1 MKTIILENKNEVFSC
16 KIPVSQ
22 ETWLRILQDKTTEDQ
37 MKALLYFYYADK
49 NTGTCKSI
57 GVKHNVSASS
67 INSAITSFGQMA
79 QRVLNIFEIVR
90 EDKTQIYWAIPM
102 AQGRTLDKENSLF
115 EWTLREELV
124 QAIRQYLYLFLIRQY
139 KQLRSN
145 IPFRDEEQDE
155 VYKWELI
162 TECAGKEDMF
172 IAERVTRSNLVYVTL
187 TRGTISYL
195 IENKRDEFSLILND
209 LLRGDSNLDSK
220 VRAFKDYMAKAV
232 PQKFNY
238 KANDE
243 RTAAAILTCFNPQK
257 YTFYKF
263 EVYQA
268 LCQYLGIETKETGLC
283 FSHFQKLIVPLK
295 ELIDKDVELLELVKS
310 STNGCLQSS
319 LLVAQ
324 DILWMVLVSHPKTY
338 LGYLYQIVWSPVYWC
353 VGFNFGSNNSQL
365 ERFIKEGIWEGR
377 FNPKESADKRQ
388 IAVANKIKDGDILI
402 LKSSATKGEGH
413 KVPFVRIRAIAQ
425 VTGIQDNQLGE
436 DGYLSIIRNI
446 HFINSKLSTDF
457 DGSTYGKYRKT
468 IDECSHNEIKEYIN
482 SIINMPNIKY
492 QKIMNLLET
501 NRNLILTGAPGTGK
515 TYMAK
520 EIAAQIM
527 FGKGYHSLSDE
538 ERGQIGF
545 VQFHPS
551 YDYTDFVEGL
561 RPIQDEK
568 GNVGFVLRKGI
579 FKEYCAKA
587 LEKYDS
593 GNFDKAYDSM
603 ISEMGEDTIKLK
615 TPQGNDFGISLNS
628 RGNLRLHTG
637 KDLRENGV
645 LTRESLKAEFSGT
658 PVYRWWKG
666 YYAGVIDYIKSKYHV
681 SQIQN
686 DSNKKYVF
694 IIDEINRGEIS
705 KIFGE
710 LFYSIDPGYRG
721 KDGQVKTQY
730 ANMATEPNEF
740 DIALGTTDYGHFF
753 IPENVYIIGTMN
765 DIDRSVESMDF
776 AMRRRF
782 TWKEVTA
789 ADSYTAIIENN
800 NEFAGNKAEVK
811 QRMER
816 LNAEI
821 EKRFGRAYQIGAA
834 YFLNLQN
841 NDFEALWK
849 NHLEGLLFEYFRGE
863 RDAQQKVDALHAI
876 YNNEPSDTNIG

>member
-1 MKTIILENKNEVFSC
+1 MVTLNQNILHQMIEAYAHDLPLFWENEK
-16 KIPVSQ
+16 
-22 ETWLRILQDKTTEDQ
+22 
-37 MKALLYFYYADK
+37 
-49 NTGTCKSI
+49 
-57 GVKHNVSASS
+57 
-67 INSAITSFGQMA
+67 
-79 QRVLNIFEIVR
+79 
-90 EDKTQIYWAIPM
+90 
-102 AQGRTLDKENSLF
+102 
-115 EWTLREELV
+115 
-124 QAIRQYLYLFLIRQY
+124 
-139 KQLRSN
+139 
-145 IPFRDEEQDE
+145 
-155 VYKWELI
+155 YKWEAVKQFQEEWDVNAPDFKEMFMKATSKHENLI
-162 TECAGKEDMF
+162 QSGKYFPKRMMEVFADADSERVRKMF
-172 IAERVTRSNLVYVTL
+172 INLYDEQQNL
-187 TRGTISYL
+187 SDR
-195 IENKRDEFSLILND
+195 IE
-209 LLRGDSNLDSK
+209 
-220 VRAFKDYMAKAV
+220 AFKKESDSILKQYTQAKNHF
-232 PQKFNY
+232 Q
-238 KANDE
+238 DT
-243 RTAAAILTCFNPQK
+243 RAISVYLFFRYPQK
-257 YTFYKF
+257 YYI
-263 EVYQA
+263 Y
-268 LCQYLGIETKETGLC
+268 
-283 FSHFQKLIVPLK
+283 
-295 ELIDKDVELLELVKS
+295 KDVEYKHAVELFHAQSVTGRTTRYGYYRQTLDFFDTIRAELLNNIGIRNFFSRHMS
-310 STNGCLQSS
+310 SDMYNDVQMNIAT
-319 LLVAQ
+319 V
-324 DILWMVLVSHPKTY
+324 DFIF
-338 LGYLYQIVWSPVYWC
+338 YLYHKHDKLQTEKHNTTMDYSAI
-353 VGFNFGSNNSQL
+353 
-365 ERFIKEGIWEGR
+365 IK
-377 FNPKESADKRQ
+377 
-388 IAVANKIKDGDILI
+388 
-402 LKSSATKGEGH
+402 
-413 KVPFVRIRAIAQ
+413 
-425 VTGIQDNQLGE
+425 
-436 DGYLSIIRNI
+436 
-446 HFINSKLSTDF
+446 
-457 DGSTYGKYRKT
+457 
-468 IDECSHNEIKEYIN
+468 
-482 SIINMPNIKY
+482 
-492 QKIMNLLET
+492 LLET
-501 NRNLILTGAPGTGK
+501 NKNLILTGAPGTGK
-515 TYMAK
+515 THMAK

-527 FGKGYHSLSDE
+527 FGKDYHSLSED
-538 ERGQIGF
+538 ERGNIGF

-603 ISEMGEDTIKLK
+603 ISEMGEETIKLK
-615 TPQGNDFGISLNS
+615 TPQGYDFGISINR

-637 KDLRENGV
+637 KDLKENGV
-645 LTRESLKAEFSGT
+645 LTRESLKAEFSGI

-666 YYAGVIDYIKSKYHV
+666 YYAGVIDYIISKYHI

-782 TWKEVTA
+782 AWKEVTA

-800 NEFAGNKAEVK
+800 NEFAGNKADVK

-821 EKRFGRAYQIGAA
+821 EKRFGRTYQIGAA

-863 RDAQQKVDALHAI
+863 REAQQKVDALHAI

>member
-1 MKTIILENKNEVFSC
+1 
-16 KIPVSQ
+16 
-22 ETWLRILQDKTTEDQ
+22 
-37 MKALLYFYYADK
+37 
-49 NTGTCKSI
+49 
-57 GVKHNVSASS
+57 
-67 INSAITSFGQMA
+67 
-79 QRVLNIFEIVR
+79 
-90 EDKTQIYWAIPM
+90 
-102 AQGRTLDKENSLF
+102 
-115 EWTLREELV
+115 
-124 QAIRQYLYLFLIRQY
+124 
-139 KQLRSN
+139 
-145 IPFRDEEQDE
+145 
-155 VYKWELI
+155 
-162 TECAGKEDMF
+162 
-172 IAERVTRSNLVYVTL
+172 
-187 TRGTISYL
+187 
-195 IENKRDEFSLILND
+195 
-209 LLRGDSNLDSK
+209 
-220 VRAFKDYMAKAV
+220 
-232 PQKFNY
+232 
-238 KANDE
+238 
-243 RTAAAILTCFNPQK
+243 
-257 YTFYKF
+257 
-263 EVYQA
+263 
-268 LCQYLGIETKETGLC
+268 
-283 FSHFQKLIVPLK
+283 
-295 ELIDKDVELLELVKS
+295 
-310 STNGCLQSS
+310 
-319 LLVAQ
+319 
-324 DILWMVLVSHPKTY
+324 
-338 LGYLYQIVWSPVYWC
+338 
-353 VGFNFGSNNSQL
+353 
-365 ERFIKEGIWEGR
+365 
-377 FNPKESADKRQ
+377 
-388 IAVANKIKDGDILI
+388 
-402 LKSSATKGEGH
+402 
-413 KVPFVRIRAIAQ
+413 
-425 VTGIQDNQLGE
+425 
-436 DGYLSIIRNI
+436 
-446 HFINSKLSTDF
+446 
-457 DGSTYGKYRKT
+457 
-468 IDECSHNEIKEYIN
+468 
-482 SIINMPNIKY
+482 MPNIKY

-666 YYAGVIDYIKSKYHV
+666 YYAGAIDYIKSKYHV